1 MDKIDDVDWKI
12 IHELKTDSRLSAR
25 ELAKR
30 TKLSSATINRRIRK
44 LEDSGII
51 KAYTLA
57 LDYGKLGRET
67 VAYVL
72 VRAKPGANYSPTMDS
87 MATKEEIEDVSAIAG
102 EFDLIVKIRVA
113 GIKELDDFVFNY
125 LRKFPAI
132 TQTQTLIVMRN
143 WK

>member
-1 MDKIDDVDWKI
+1 MEQIDDVDWKI
-12 IHELKTDSRLSAR
+12 IHELKRDSRLSAR

-44 LEDSGII
+44 LEDTGII
-51 KAYTLA
+51 KAYTLS
-57 LDYGKLGRET
+57 LNYEKLGKET

-72 VRAKPGANYSPTMDS
+72 IRAKPGANYSPTMDD
-87 MATKEEIEDVSAIAG
+87 MANREEIEDIGAIAG